1 MRPKRKW
8 DRYEYDVQH
17 HYGLKGKRAV
27 APPLPCF
34 DVVRHF
40 APKPAAHG
48 LGGCPFNDLST
59 RALTRALMR
68 SYPSSLF
75 DSDGGGAIGNGSSD
89 NSGGG
94 AISAGGLSL
103 SAAADLAS
111 RAAELRAP
119 TQALNEDGTW
129 SAASSSGGLEEGHF
143 HHHHHHVSSG
153 MSASGAMSLCCKHFD
168 VQHAQ
173 AASSRRRPPPPRP
186 LTALLAHN
194 HSTKTLAMHPHQWAQ
209 ASERLQHE
217 WQHPEIGLLDDEN
230 ALDYGSDGGAGD
242 RHEQDGISNRH
253 EQGGISGG
261 ALHARPCEETGIS
274 W

>member
-48 LGGCPFNDLST
+48 LGGCPFHDLST
-59 RALTRALMR
+59 GALTRALMR

-75 DSDGGGAIGNGSSD
+75 DDHSGDASGNGSSG
-89 NSGGG
+89 NSGGV
-94 AISAGGLSL
+94 AISGGGLSL

-119 TQALNEDGTW
+119 TQALHEDGTW
-129 SAASSSGGLEEGHF
+129 SASSSSGGGDGGGHF
-143 HHHHHHVSSG
+143 HHRSSSG
-153 MSASGAMSLCCKHFD
+153 MSASGAMSMCCKHFD

-217 WQHPEIGLLDDEN
+217 WQHPEIDLLDVEN
-230 ALDYGSDGGAGD
+230 ALDYESDGGAEGD
-242 RHEQDGISNRH
+242 RH

-261 ALHARPCEETGIS
+261 ALRARPCGETGIC